1 MSTPAAGLRPARSPL
16 GWLPLAL
23 TGLRAAL
30 APLLLWLAWGP
41 AGQGAA
47 AGPGL
52 RAALGACLAAAFLSD
67 LFDGILARRLGV
79 ATPGL
84 RRLDSAADSLFY
96 VAATAAAW
104 HLHPA
109 ALRDRALP
117 LGALAAL
124 ELARYAVDLYK
135 FGREA
140 SYHMWSSKIWGITLF
155 VAFFALLVL
164 GIAGW
169 PVAVAIYVGIIADA
183 EGLAIS
189 VILGRWR
196 TDVPTFVHAL
206 RLQHREV
213 HS

>member
-1 MSTPAAGLRPARSPL
+1 MIVPEPGAALLRAV
-16 GWLPLAL
+16 PLAL
-23 TGLRAAL
+23 TLLRALL
-30 APLLLWLAWGP
+30 APVVVLLALVHP
-41 AGQGAA
+41 SRAGF
-47 AGPGL
+47 
-52 RAALGACLAAAFLSD
+52 GACLVMALLSD
-67 LFDGILARRLGV
+67 LFDGIIARRLGI
-79 ATPGL
+79 ATPTL
-84 RRLDSAADSLFY
+84 RRLDSIADTIFY
-96 VAATAAAW
+96 VGMLFAAW
-104 HLHPA
+104 HLYPEAILEH
-109 ALRDRALP
+109 LFGL
-117 LGALAAL
+117 LLLIVL
-124 ELARYAVDLYK
+124 ELARYAHDIAK

-213 HS
+213 HP